1 MFGTAEGDLAEG
13 ETARDALRRLAVTV
27 YRDRMGLDVS
37 QMPNSELLD
46 GTEYM
51 IFPHILIWPS
61 TSNPLFYRFRPG
73 ETPDTCLW
81 ETSLYLKY
89 TGEQPEPGPIIKLE
103 VGEPMRDIAELG
115 YVGPILQQDCDNLE
129 FIQAG
134 MKASG
139 TGVLEVARY
148 QESRLRHYHNTID
161 RYLGD

>member
-1 MFGTAEGDLAEG
+1 MIGG
-13 ETARDALRRLAVTV
+13 ESLPAGSDAAVSADGMGCHAGAATMEAAARAA
-27 YRDRMGLDVS
+27 G
-37 QMPNSELLD
+37 NSELLD

-51 IFPHILIWPS
+51 IFPHVLIWPS

-139 TGVLEVARY
+139 TGVLQVARY